1 MTREVFTEI
10 DEKMTLKDVEIVL
23 IYFPESLYGT
33 NNGYMPYR
41 GGKVKLP
48 WGDFSP
54 YYWGGDP
61 TTDEKGTPQNTSW
74 YYYHEVLHGIGFS
87 LHAPGNMHLL
97 GPTNIENPIGRNFG
111 YGSPAYIDMWSGFVN
126 GWYDEKNITCLDKAT
141 LQITTIQLESIDL
154 NPKGQTSAMIKL
166 SDQEILVIESRRSGP
181 YTNFPNGMAGVTVTK
196 VDTSKLYARFDRSVD
211 GFEWEKNQWAYYAR
225 VDQEKTPEWFVRPD
239 TPSKILG
246 YEGETFTLDGIKI
259 TVTKSGTFDTVTIEK
274 VNG

>member
-1 MTREVFTEI
+1 
-10 DEKMTLKDVEIVL
+10 
-23 IYFPESLYGT
+23 
-33 NNGYMPYR
+33 
-41 GGKVKLP
+41 
-48 WGDFSP
+48 
-54 YYWGGDP
+54 
-61 TTDEKGTPQNTSW
+61 
-74 YYYHEVLHGIGFS
+74 
-87 LHAPGNMHLL
+87 MHLL

-141 LQITTIQLESIDL
+141 LQKTTIQLESIDL

-181 YTNFPNGMAGVTVTK
+181 YTNFPSGMAGVTVTK